1 MGWEGGIC
9 LDDVDENTTA
19 GGRSIQPKEGQVV
32 VNKVEVAVTNDHS
45 ESARKKIK
53 VARKKIEVNIEK
65 IKADLKINRLEMEKI
80 EREAFNMIDSSMKK
94 TKVVTKEIEVTSEK
108 IEANG

>member
-1 MGWEGGIC
+1 
-9 LDDVDENTTA
+9 
-19 GGRSIQPKEGQVV
+19 
-32 VNKVEVAVTNDHS
+32 VNKVEMVITNDHS
-45 ESARKKIK
+45 EPARKKIK

-65 IKADLKINRLEMEKI
+65 IKADLKINGLEMEKI